1 VIPAQKVILDR
12 TVHMDY
18 KNVDQM
24 ESACLSVTMENVL
37 RVLIVNLI
45 SIVIWENALISKK
58 SMTNVSIEMNAGDRQ
73 LVSLTIPAQLQEF
86 AQNI

>member
-1 VIPAQKVILDR
+1 
-12 TVHMDY
+12 M
-18 KNVDQM
+18 DQM

>member
-1 VIPAQKVILDR
+1 MIPAQKVILDR

-73 LVSLTIPAQLQEF
+73 LVSLTIPAPLQEF

>member
-1 VIPAQKVILDR
+1 MIPAQKVILDR

>member
-1 VIPAQKVILDR
+1 
-12 TVHMDY
+12 MDY